1 MDRPQRN
8 AGFGPRMTHDRGGR
22 RLAVI
27 VTDLIATLA
36 LVVSTLAVAA
46 VLTIG
51 AAHAAGTGQPVH
63 SGSLTHVIE
72 TLAGGLGGYA
82 ALRALQRD

>member
-1 MDRPQRN
+1 MDRPQPDT
-8 AGFGPRMTHDRGGR
+8 GFEPRRDRSGR

-51 AAHAAGTGQPVH
+51 AAHAATAGQPAQPGAL
-63 SGSLTHVIE
+63 SQVIE

-82 ALRALQRD
+82 ALRAFQRD